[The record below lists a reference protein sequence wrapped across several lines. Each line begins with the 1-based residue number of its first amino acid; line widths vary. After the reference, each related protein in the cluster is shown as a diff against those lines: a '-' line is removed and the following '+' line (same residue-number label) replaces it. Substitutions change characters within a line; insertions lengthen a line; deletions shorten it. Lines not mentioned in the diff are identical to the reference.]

1 MFTIFSI
8 YGRRRSFQGPSS
20 TSSFGA
26 TSIADNASGNRCCSR
41 SLDLITASAASTFQ
55 MTPITPLN
63 FGRKVRSRA
72 DFRAAMMLVQTA
84 CSDIVEEDSYS
95 SSAAS
100 GLQLKKLSPE
110 DINQLAIDPE
120 VSKVAFFRHKS

>member
-1 MFTIFSI
+1 
-8 YGRRRSFQGPSS
+8 
-20 TSSFGA
+20 
-26 TSIADNASGNRCCSR
+26 
-41 SLDLITASAASTFQ
+41 

-120 VSKVAFFRHKS
+120 VSKVAFFRHKSYNHYPDSKFLYSFLEKLYNITGKKGLCKIFEYHT

>member
-1 MFTIFSI
+1 
-8 YGRRRSFQGPSS
+8 
-20 TSSFGA
+20 
-26 TSIADNASGNRCCSR
+26 
-41 SLDLITASAASTFQ
+41 

-84 CSDIVEEDSYS
+84 CSDIMEEDSYS

-100 GLQLKKLSPE
+100 AGLQLKKLSPE
-110 DINQLAIDPE
+110 DINQLAMDPE
-120 VSKVAFFRHKS
+120 VSKVVF